1 MLGIRIWPSAAMNK
15 EEWRQL
21 LTKPKQDS
29 YGVVKPVI
37 IIVIVIVIV
46 IVTAR
51 LITRAASLLLHAL
64 LVTCMSAQVHFSIQF
79 VSKLS
84 TVY

>member
-1 MLGIRIWPSAAMNK
+1 MEASFNEG
-15 EEWRQL
+15 
-21 LTKPKQDS
+21 QDS
-29 YGVVKPVI
+29 YGVAKPVI
-37 IIVIVIVIV
+37 IIVIV

-51 LITRAASLLLHAL
+51 LITRAASLLHAL
-64 LVTCMSAQVHFSIQF
+64 RVTWMSAQANFSIQF